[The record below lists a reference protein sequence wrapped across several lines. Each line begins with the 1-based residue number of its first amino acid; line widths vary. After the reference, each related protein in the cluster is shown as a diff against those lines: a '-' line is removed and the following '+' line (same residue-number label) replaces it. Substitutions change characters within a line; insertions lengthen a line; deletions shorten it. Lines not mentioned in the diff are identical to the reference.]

1 MESRFL
7 RNEELSTFLYSGLP
21 RDSQNVY
28 CEEKMLSHNKR
39 YRSNGFNS
47 HFQKIMTTLLF
58 PARSKDKRKLS
69 MVNVLVIED
78 SEVQVSL
85 ITDMLSE
92 AKDSDFKIAN
102 SGTLEQG
109 LNALQQSEYDAV
121 LLDLSL
127 PDSSGLESCQRV
139 SETSPQTPIVILSG
153 TDDEATV
160 VKAQQLGAEDYLV
173 KGEIGSDLLA
183 RSIRYSIARK
193 KAELSL
199 KAANDELEQRVEE
212 RTRELSQLKDEAAH
226 RQQELAHASRLATMG
241 EMASGLAHELNQP
254 LMAIIGYTDHCIQA
268 IEKNRNDPE
277 KMTTLLNDTSR
288 EAKRAGSI
296 IKRLRR
302 LVSKSTTS
310 REASDLNEIVRES
323 VEVLKSAMAV
333 EISVEL
339 NENLPQAMVDRI
351 QLQQV
356 VMNLGQNAIQAME
369 SSEVHP
375 VQLKIRSGQSG
386 DDLFVEVVDSGPGLD
401 PENIERL
408 FDPFFTRNKPEGL
421 GLGLAISKKIVE
433 AHGGELTVQA
443 NDDSGLTFR
452 FTVPVAAVAL
462 AT

>member
-1 MESRFL
+1 
-7 RNEELSTFLYSGLP
+7 
-21 RDSQNVY
+21 
-28 CEEKMLSHNKR
+28 
-39 YRSNGFNS
+39 
-47 HFQKIMTTLLF
+47 
-58 PARSKDKRKLS
+58 
-69 MVNVLVIED
+69 MVNILVIED

-85 ITDMLSE
+85 ITDMLNE
-92 AKDSDFKIAN
+92 AKDSDFQITD
-102 SGTLEQG
+102 SGTLEDG
-109 LNALQQSEYDAV
+109 LNTLKQSDFDAV
-121 LLDLSL
+121 LLDLTL
-127 PDSSGLESCQRV
+127 PDGSGLDVCRRV
-139 SETSPQTPIVILSG
+139 CETSPQTPIVILSG

-160 VKAQQLGAEDYLV
+160 VSAQQIGAEDYLV

-212 RTRELSQLKDEAAH
+212 RTRELSRMRDEAAQ
-226 RQQELAHASRLATMG
+226 RQQELAHASRLATLG

-254 LMAIIGYTDHCIQA
+254 LMAIIGYTDHCIQS
-268 IEKNRNDPE
+268 IENNNDDPE
-277 KMTTLLNDTSR
+277 KMTTILHDTSR
-288 EAKRAGSI
+288 EAKRAGAI

-323 VEVLKSAMAV
+323 VELLKPAMDV
-333 EISVEL
+333 DISVEL
-339 NENLPQAMVDRI
+339 DDNLPKAMVDRI

-369 SSEVHP
+369 SSDAHP
-375 VQLKIRSGQSG
+375 VRLKIKSGQTG
-386 DDLFVEVVDSGPGLD
+386 DDLFVEVVDYGPGLD

-433 AHGGELTVQA
+433 AHDGELTVQS
-443 NDDSGLTFR
+443 NEDSGLTFR
-452 FTVPVAAVAL
+452 FTIPLAAVAQ

>member
-1 MESRFL
+1 
-7 RNEELSTFLYSGLP
+7 
-21 RDSQNVY
+21 
-28 CEEKMLSHNKR
+28 
-39 YRSNGFNS
+39 
-47 HFQKIMTTLLF
+47 
-58 PARSKDKRKLS
+58 
-69 MVNVLVIED
+69 MVNILVIED

-85 ITDMLSE
+85 ITDMLNE
-92 AKDSDFKIAN
+92 AKDSDFQIAN
-102 SGTLEQG
+102 SGTLDDG
-109 LNALQQSEYDAV
+109 LNALKQSKFDAV
-121 LLDLSL
+121 LLDLTL
-127 PDSSGLESCQRV
+127 PDGSGLEVCQRV
-139 SETSPQTPIVILSG
+139 CETSPETPIVILSG

-160 VKAQQLGAEDYLV
+160 VSAQQIGAEDYLV
-173 KGEIGSDLLA
+173 KGEIGSDILA

-212 RTRELSQLKDEAAH
+212 RTRELSRMRDEAAQ
-226 RQQELAHASRLATMG
+226 RQQELAHASRLATLG

-268 IEKNRNDPE
+268 IENNSDDPE
-277 KMTTLLNDTSR
+277 KMTTLLRDTSR
-288 EAKRAGSI
+288 EAKRAGAI

-323 VEVLKSAMAV
+323 VELLKPAMDV
-333 EISVEL
+333 EISVDL
-339 NENLPQAMVDRI
+339 DDNLPKAMVDRI

-369 SSEVHP
+369 SSDVKP
-375 VQLKIRSGQSG
+375 IRLMIKSGQSG

-433 AHGGELTVQA
+433 AHEGELTVQS
-443 NDDSGLTFR
+443 NEGSGLTFR
-452 FTVPVAAVAL
+452 FTIPLAAVAQ